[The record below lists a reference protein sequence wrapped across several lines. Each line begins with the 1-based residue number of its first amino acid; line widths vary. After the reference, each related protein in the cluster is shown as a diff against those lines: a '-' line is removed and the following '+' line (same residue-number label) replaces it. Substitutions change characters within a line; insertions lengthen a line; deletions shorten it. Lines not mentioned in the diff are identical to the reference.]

1 MSNSV
6 CILINSCPKYNSLAL
21 ACCKLIKRYA
31 PDLKWPIYFASAGL
45 TEEEKG
51 EVSGLGFIYMEQT
64 ASENAD
70 FIESRLHALRLLQKD
85 YRFVLLL
92 QDDFFLDRQ
101 PDYAA
106 LEKTVA
112 MMTEN
117 PAVVCTRLM
126 PCPGPTGPEW
136 LLWRD
141 ITVDPYCY
149 FSFQAGI
156 WSTEWLIKFF
166 EGVVRKSQGLFA
178 RYPQYSRNQFWLL
191 VNPCETEVGTDVAV
205 ELGGRFVGWPRLG
218 RWSNAVYLS
227 PWPYRPTAVEKGV
240 LQPWASE
247 MLKRE
252 GYSIH

>member
-6 CILINSCPKYNSLAL
+6 CVLINSCQKYNPLAV
-21 ACCKLIKRYA
+21 AACKLIKRYG
-31 PDLKWPIYFASAGL
+31 PDLKWPVYFATCGL

-51 EVSGLGFIYMEQT
+51 EVSGLGFTYMEQT

-85 YRFVLLL
+85 YAFVLLL
-92 QDDFFLDRQ
+92 QDDFFLDRR
-101 PDYAA
+101 PDYEA
-106 LEKTVA
+106 LEKTIA

-136 LLWRD
+136 LLWRE
-141 ITVDPYCY
+141 IVVDPYCY
-149 FSFQAGI
+149 FSFQAAI
-156 WSTEWLIKFF
+156 WSTGWLIKFF

-191 VNPCETEVGTDVAV
+191 VNPCETEVGTNVAV
-205 ELGGRFVGWPRLG
+205 ELGGRFVGWPRVG

-227 PWPYRPTAVEKGV
+227 PWPYRPTAVEKGNV
-240 LQPWASE
+240 QAWASE

-252 GYSIH
+252 GFT

>member
-1 MSNSV
+1 MCV
-6 CILINSCPKYNSLAL
+6 LINSCKKYNYLAL
-21 ACCKLIKRYA
+21 AACKLIKRYA
-31 PDLKWPIYFASAGL
+31 PDLKWPVYFATGGL
-45 TEEEKG
+45 TDEQKED
-51 EVSGLGFIYMEQT
+51 VLGLGFTYMEQ
-64 ASENAD
+64 SDNENAD
-70 FIESRLHALRLLQKD
+70 FIESRLYALRLLQKD
-85 YRFVLLL
+85 YAFVLLL

-101 PDYAA
+101 PDYVA
-106 LEKTVA
+106 LDKTVA

-126 PCPGPTGPEW
+126 PCPGPTGSEW
-136 LLWRD
+136 LSWRE
-141 ITVDPYCY
+141 IVVDPYCY

-156 WSTEWLIKFF
+156 WSTGWLITFF
-166 EGVVRKSQGLFA
+166 EGVVRKSQGLFGK
-178 RYPQYSRNQFWLL
+178 YPQYSRNQFWLL

-205 ELGGRFVGWPRLG
+205 ELGGRFVGWPRVG

-252 GYSIH
+252 GL